1 MSPIIHH
8 QMLEEM
14 LKVTINYKFKH
25 KFNFID
31 ILVGTPE
38 WKTTTGTYKNIK
50 TIFNFL
56 TLKYVDYHEFIIDL

>member
-31 ILVGTPE
+31 ILVGVE
-38 WKTTTGTYKNIK
+38 
-50 TIFNFL
+50 
-56 TLKYVDYHEFIIDL
+56 DYYWNLQKH